1 MKELQEKLWLNFIE
15 SFPHYEDMT
24 PDYSSI
30 RFEEEEIQS
39 WVEENE
45 DDILKIQEFD
55 EWNTVENAK
64 EVLKKAGYFVD
75 NLFTIRDVTDGYTNQ
90 DDSQVS
96 EDIAYEIVKEVME
109 SPFII
114 ENINEQIKFTACD
127 SSTFNLIKI
136 YQ

>member
-1 MKELQEKLWLNFIE
+1 MKKLKEKIWLDFIE
-15 SFPHYEDMT
+15 TFPQYEEMT
-24 PDYSSI
+24 PDFDSI
-30 RFEEEEIQS
+30 RFDEEELES

-64 EVLKKAGYFVD
+64 EVLKEAGYYTD
-75 NLFTIRDVTDGYTNQ
+75 NLWTVRDVIDGYTNQ
-90 DDSQVS
+90 DGSQVS
-96 EDIAYEIVKEVME
+96 EDIAHEIVKEVME

-114 ENINEQIKFTACD
+114 ENINEQITFTACD

-136 YQ
+136 R